1 MPDDELHARLVNAG
15 LGRVAKDILRLTL
28 PSIRVSCRRAEDE
41 TALPPG
47 SSKLGGTP
55 DLPSGTR
62 WPTWQGSPQLFVS
75 QVCLADIAPYDV
87 EGDLPH
93 SGLLSFFCS
102 FDNSEAAVMEAQDDP
117 SSWMVSYFEGDPTTL
132 VRLDPPSGLSE
143 RFRFPACPAAFSR
156 QPTLP
161 DENSREILALGLS
174 EPERLG
180 YIAVLT
186 GEDIGMLLGR
196 GMMDHHLLG
205 YPYSLGGSP
214 FIHAGPASPQWDP
227 YLSGREPDQQT
238 LRDMQHRAEAE
249 WRLLLQVYSN
259 EEAQMDWES
268 GGVLHFCIP
277 RTALSQRDFDRVWPV
292 VQSV

>member
-15 LGRVAKDILRLTL
+15 LGRVLKDILRLTL
-28 PSIRVSCRRAEDE
+28 PSIRMSCRRVDDE

-93 SGLLSFFCS
+93 SGLLSFFCT
-102 FDNSEAAVMEAQDDP
+102 FDNPPDQLDP
-117 SSWMVSYFEGDPTTL
+117 SSWTVSYFEGDLTTL
-132 VRLDPPSGLSE
+132 ARLDPPSGLSE
-143 RFRFPACPAAFSR
+143 RFPACSAAFSR

-161 DENSREILALGLS
+161 DNDSREILALGLS
-174 EPERLG
+174 EPERIA
-180 YIAVLT
+180 YIDVLT
-186 GEDIGMLLGR
+186 GNDIGFLDQ
-196 GMMDHHLLG
+196 MDHHLLG
-205 YPYSLGGSP
+205 YPCSLGGSP
-214 FIHAGPASPQWDP
+214 FIYAGPANPFWDQYRSGHVP
-227 YLSGREPDQQT
+227 VIEPLSLGHDQQT
-238 LRDMQHRAEAE
+238 LRDMRHRAEAE

-259 EEAQMDWES
+259 EEAQMDWEG

-292 VQSV
+292 VQSL